1 MANYTYQAARVS
13 ELSYVGDLVPLT
25 LSTVEQAG
33 PKPYRDDCPEH
44 GVHSSV
50 ELERPFVIE
59 KEGDEWR
66 LPEHYAVSYCE
77 ECVAEHRTEVRLLEA
92 ETLDDALER
101 EDVDL
106 REVVRSMVE
115 INWRHLRDAFKPSD
129 PDSLEYIP
137 VGEGA

>member
-1 MANYTYQAARVS
+1 MADYTFQASRVS
-13 ELSYVGDLVPLT
+13 ELSYGGDLVPLT
-25 LSTVEQAG
+25 LSTVKPAG
-33 PKPYRDDCPEH
+33 PHPYRGDCPEH
-44 GVHSSV
+44 GIHTHQ

-66 LPEHYAVSYCE
+66 LPEDYAVSYCE

-101 EDVDL
+101 ENVDL
-106 REVVRSMVE
+106 REVVRSMVK

-129 PDSLEYIP
+129 PSNLETIP